1 MLVIN
6 TEGVTGGGNEKT
18 AASYI
23 ERQQQW
29 LAQKQNRLHNQR
41 REQEAALQS
50 EMTFA
55 PDVGDSRRTVSTG

>member
-1 MLVIN
+1 MIN
-6 TEGVTGGGNEKT
+6 ADGAAADKS

-29 LAQKQNRLHNQR
+29 LAQKQTRLHNQR

-50 EMTFA
+50 EMTFS
-55 PDVGDSRRTVSTG
+55 PDVGDSRRTVRTK